1 MEKLGKNCK
10 TNLFKVDSCLFR
22 HCNGQAWAVIYEV
35 KYIFSEVFIK
45 EEGLVLLLVL
55 MRHVELLE

>member
-10 TNLFKVDSCLFR
+10 TNLFKVDTCLFR

-45 EEGLVLLLVL
+45 EDGLVL
-55 MRHVELLE
+55 